1 MLNRFGKKE
10 EPEKEYTLMEIC
22 TNHICVR
29 EVSYIPNRVAY
40 YKTHVDFCIE
50 RIFDDELAEFNLSV
64 ARSEER
70 YLPLKID
77 ETPLYW
83 DTRDNNF
90 RVFFLPEGEPQ
101 SVCPQALLYPNGVL
115 TMEKAFAE
123 ALFSS
128 EALAYARCNEN
139 LYFWYCPDFSAS
151 PVVFECP
158 KLFVAFSKDSDS
170 GLCPRDVEIVRN
182 LNTHTPCYLERMGIT
197 ANNILKVYSEN
208 MKKTTA

>member
-1 MLNRFGKKE
+1 MKINGIPLHDLHLHTGLSMCSRDKGAT
-10 EPEKEYTLMEIC
+10 PETYAPIAAK
-22 TNHICVR
+22 
-29 EVSYIPNRVAY
+29 
-40 YKTHVDFCIE
+40 
-50 RIFDDELAEFNLSV
+50 
-64 ARSEER
+64 
-70 YLPLKID
+70 
-77 ETPLYW
+77 
-83 DTRDNNF
+83 
-90 RVFFLPEGEPQ
+90 
-101 SVCPQALLYPNGVL
+101 NGVEL
-115 TMEKAFAE
+115 IGISDHIWDIRIKLPMDINFTSNCFEHQLQHFNDCAE

-158 KLFVAFSKDSDS
+158 KLFAAFSKDSDS

-208 MKKTTA
+208 IKKTTA